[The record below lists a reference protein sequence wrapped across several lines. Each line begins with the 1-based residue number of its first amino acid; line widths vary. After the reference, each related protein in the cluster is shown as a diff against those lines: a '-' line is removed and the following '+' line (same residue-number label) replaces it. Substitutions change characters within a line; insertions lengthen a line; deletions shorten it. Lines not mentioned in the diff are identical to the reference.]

1 MDNKPLGKVVMLQ
14 GTGSSVGK
22 SLLVTGF
29 CRIFAQDGYRVA
41 PFKAQ
46 NMSRNSGVTPDGLEI
61 GRAQVAQAEAAGIEP
76 SVEMN
81 PILLKPEADSR
92 SQLVAMGKMSGAIH
106 SSQFADRRYRRER
119 LWPYVANSLDTL
131 RREYDIVV
139 IEGAGSPAEINL
151 REGDI
156 VNMAVALYAD
166 SPVFI
171 IGDIDKGG
179 VFASLYGTHALIS
192 DEERNLVKGFIIN
205 KFRGDVSLLK
215 PGLAQ
220 IEELTG
226 VGVLGVVPFL
236 TDVYVPEEDS
246 PREARVS
253 SSESESGEV
262 EVVVVALPH
271 MANFDEFDPL
281 ARRSDVRLRYV
292 REAEEFG
299 NPDLVILPGSKV
311 TIADMDYVRQ
321 SGIESR
327 IRSHIWNGRAL
338 IGVCGGM
345 QMLGSSIHDP
355 DGIESERR
363 MAEGLGVLDI
373 ETRLIGEKLTT
384 RTTGKI
390 VGNEGLLAGAR
401 GMAVSGYEIHVG
413 VTESD
418 KGASGVMETA
428 DGGAAIGYADRTGR
442 AFGTYVH
449 DLFKNEAFAERIVAN
464 VARMKGLD
472 HDIESE
478 PFSQDAEFDKLAS
491 HLRKRLDMSRVYE
504 AMGL

>member
-1 MDNKPLGKVVMLQ
+1 MDTEPLGKVVMLQ

-61 GRAQVAQAEAAGIEP
+61 GRAQVSQVEAAGIEP

-81 PILLKPEADSR
+81 PVLLKPESNAT
-92 SQLVAMGKMSGAIH
+92 SQLISMGKMMGKMRAR
-106 SSQFADRRYRRER
+106 QFMTRRER
-119 LWPYVANSLDTL
+119 LWRTITSSLDTL
-131 RREYDIVV
+131 RSRFDIVV
-139 IEGAGSPAEINL
+139 VEGAGSPAEINL
-151 REGDI
+151 RAGDI
-156 VNMAVALYAD
+156 VNMAVALYAEA
-166 SPVFI
+166 PVFV

-192 DEERNLVKGFIIN
+192 REERNLVKGFIIN
-205 KFRGDVSLLK
+205 KFRGDVSLLES
-215 PGLAQ
+215 GLEQ
-220 IEELTG
+220 IKELTG
-226 VGVLGVVPFL
+226 VSVIGVVPYL

-246 PREARVS
+246 PKEARVS
-253 SSESESGEV
+253 DFSGENDLV
-262 EVVVVALPH
+262 DVVIVALPH

-281 ARRSDVRLRYV
+281 ARQNRVRLRYV
-292 REAEEFG
+292 REAGEFG

-311 TIADMDYVRQ
+311 TIADLDFVRS
-321 SGIESR
+321 SGFESR

-338 IGVCGGM
+338 IGICGGM
-345 QMLGSSIHDP
+345 QMLGTSIHDP
-355 DGIESERR
+355 DGIESERPS
-363 MAEGLGVLDI
+363 AEGLGVLDI
-373 ETRLIGEKLTT
+373 ETRFIGEKITT
-384 RTTGKI
+384 RTEAKI

-418 KGASGVMETA
+418 QPVSAAMETA
-428 DGGAAIGYADRTGR
+428 DGDAVIGYADRTGR
-442 AFGTYVH
+442 VLGAYVH
-449 DLFKNEAFAERIVAN
+449 DLFKNEAFADCIVGN

-472 HDIESE
+472 QPTESE
-478 PFSQDAEFDKLAS
+478 PFSQEAEFDKLAS
-491 HLRKRLDMSRVYE
+491 YLRKHLDVSRVYE